1 MVRDGTAGGA
11 SPYTATMTL
20 RELRR
25 QLRAG
30 RRAIPDADRRRY
42 DRAIH
47 ASLRRLGVW
56 QRGRRVAAF
65 LSMPGEV
72 DLRPSFDGAW
82 RRGVRLY
89 VPHIVSR
96 RDGRMVFVPLE
107 PGAPLRGNMFGIAE
121 PLHGARGRIPVRH
134 LDTILVPLVGFDPQG
149 HRLGMGAGFY
159 DRALQPRL
167 VRTQPFRRP
176 RLIGIAYSIQQVDR
190 LEPASWDVALD
201 LVVTEHGILHFPC
214 HATRRTQPA

>member
-1 MVRDGTAGGA
+1 
-11 SPYTATMTL
+11 MTL

-30 RRAIPDADRRRY
+30 RRAIPDAERRVY

-47 ASLRRLGVW
+47 AALRRLGVW

-65 LSMPGEV
+65 LGMPGEV
-72 DLRPSFDGAW
+72 DLRPCFRTAW
-82 RRGVRLY
+82 QRGVRLY

-96 RDGRMVFVPLE
+96 RDGRMVFVPLA
-107 PGAPLRGNMFGIAE
+107 PGAPVRGNMFGIAE
-121 PLHGARGRIPVRH
+121 PLHGSRGRIPVRH
-134 LDTILVPLVGFDPQG
+134 LDSILVPLVGFDRCG

-159 DRALQPRL
+159 DRALRPRL
-167 VRTQPFRRP
+167 DRTQPFRRP

-201 LVVTEHGILHFPC
+201 LVVTERGILRFPA
-214 HATRRTQPA
+214 HTT

>member
-1 MVRDGTAGGA
+1 
-11 SPYTATMTL
+11 MTL

-30 RRAIPDADRRRY
+30 RRAIPDAERRVY

-47 ASLRRLGVW
+47 AALRRLGVW

-65 LSMPGEV
+65 LGMPGEV
-72 DLRPSFDGAW
+72 DLRPCFRTAW
-82 RRGVRLY
+82 QRGVRLY

-96 RDGRMVFVPLE
+96 RDGRMVFVPLA
-107 PGAPLRGNMFGIAE
+107 PGAPVRGNMFGIAE
-121 PLHGARGRIPVRH
+121 PLHGSRGRIPVRH
-134 LDTILVPLVGFDPQG
+134 LDSILVPLVGFDRCG

-159 DRALQPRL
+159 DRALRPRL
-167 VRTQPFRRP
+167 DRTQPFRRP

-201 LVVTEHGILHFPC
+201 LVVTERGILRFPA
-214 HATRRTQPA
+214 HTP

>member
-1 MVRDGTAGGA
+1 
-11 SPYTATMTL
+11 MTL

-30 RRAIPDADRRRY
+30 RRAIADTDRRVN

-65 LSMPGEV
+65 LGMPGEV
-72 DLRPSFDGAW
+72 DLRPCFGAAW
-82 RRGVRLY
+82 QRGVRIY

-107 PGAPLRGNMFGIAE
+107 AGAAVRRNMFDIAE

-159 DRALQPRL
+159 DRALRPRL
-167 VRTQPFRRP
+167 DRTQPFRRP

-201 LVVTEHGILHFPC
+201 LVVTERGILHFPPRTLC
-214 HATRRTQPA
+214 RAHAACTTGC

>member
-1 MVRDGTAGGA
+1 MTARRVA
-11 SPYTATMTL
+11 PLPPTATTTL

-42 DRAIH
+42 DGAIR

-56 QRGRRVAAF
+56 QHGRRVAAF
-65 LSMPGEV
+65 LGRPDEV
-72 DLRPSFDGAW
+72 DLRPCFGPAW
-82 RRGVRLY
+82 QRGVRIY
-89 VPHIVSR
+89 VPHIVSL
-96 RDGRMVFVPLE
+96 RDGTMVLVPFE
-107 PGAPLRGNMFGIAE
+107 PGALLRGNRFGIAE
-121 PLHGARGRIPVRH
+121 PLHGSRGRIPVRH
-134 LDTILVPLVGFDPQG
+134 LDTILVPLVGFDRQG

-159 DRALQPRL
+159 DRVLRPRL
-167 VRTQPFRRP
+167 DRTQPFRRP

-201 LVVTEHGILHFPC
+201 LVVTERGIVRFPA
-214 HATRRTQPA
+214 HTPRRTQVA

>member
-1 MVRDGTAGGA
+1 
-11 SPYTATMTL
+11 MTL

-25 QLRAG
+25 QLRAE
-30 RRAIPDADRRRY
+30 RRAIPDDERRVY
-42 DRAIH
+42 DGAIRA
-47 ASLRRLGVW
+47 ALSRLGVW

-65 LSMPGEV
+65 LGMPGEV
-72 DLRPSFDGAW
+72 DLRPSFGSAW
-82 RRGVRLY
+82 QRGVRIY

-96 RDGRMVFVPLE
+96 RDSRMVFVPLE
-107 PGAPLRGNMFGIAE
+107 AGAALRGNMFGIAE
-121 PLHGARGRIPVRH
+121 PLHGAHGRIPVRH

-159 DRALQPRL
+159 DRALRPRL
-167 VRTQPFRRP
+167 DRTQPFRRP

-201 LVVTEHGILHFPC
+201 LVVTERGILRFPP
-214 HATRRTQPA
+214 RTL